1 MYDVFFAQLGT
12 ENQNIIDHKSYIKLY
27 QTSDIIHHKSDII
40 HLRIMLKIAI
50 QKSGRLYEDSI
61 KLLKE
66 CGIELNNGNKQLKA
80 VAFNFPLEVYF
91 LRDDDIPQYIYDG
104 VADIGIV
111 GENVMLEKNKEIDLI
126 YRLGFGRCRLSIA
139 VPKSMQYQSIEDL
152 EGLKIAT
159 SYATILQDFLTSKNV
174 NAEIHEI
181 SGSVEIAPGIGLAD
195 AICDLVS
202 SGSTLFTNGLKEAEV
217 ILKSEAVL
225 AANKNL
231 SAENKLVLEKLL
243 LRINAVK
250 TAKNNKYIILNAPNH
265 QLKNISSVL
274 PGMKSPTVTPLAEE
288 GWSSVQSVVN
298 ENDFWD
304 VIEKLKQFEA
314 EGILVLPIEK
324 MIV

>member
-1 MYDVFFAQLGT
+1 
-12 ENQNIIDHKSYIKLY
+12 
-27 QTSDIIHHKSDII
+27 
-40 HLRIMLKIAI
+40 MLKIAV

-80 VAFNFPLEVYF
+80 AAFNFPIEVFF
-91 LRDDDIPQYIYDG
+91 LRDDDIPQYVYDG

-111 GENVMLEKNKEIDLI
+111 GENVLLETAKDIDLV
-126 YRLGFGRCRLSIA
+126 YRLGFGKCRLSVA
-139 VPKSMQYQSIEDL
+139 VPKAMQYKDAGDL
-152 EGLKIAT
+152 NGLKIAT
-159 SYATILQDFLTSKNV
+159 TYSTILQKYLTTNNIS
-174 NAEIHEI
+174 AEIHEI

-202 SGSTLFTNGLKEAEV
+202 SGSTLFTNGLKEVEV

-225 AANKNL
+225 TANKKL
-231 SAENKLVLEKLL
+231 SAENKAILDKLL

-250 TAKNNKYIILNAPNH
+250 TAKNNKYILLNAPNG
-265 QLKNISSVL
+265 QLKNIAGLL
-274 PGMKSPTVTPLAEE
+274 PGMKSPTIVPLAEE

-298 ENDFWD
+298 ENDFWE
-304 VIEKLKQFEA
+304 VIEKLKSFGA
-314 EGILVLPIEK
+314 EGIIVLPIEK